1 MAGNLWEWT
10 VESAYISITNP
21 VDTMQ
26 NLRGGSLI
34 HNYSERPVCYRGCD
48 NAFNG
53 STHYGFRP
61 ALFMM

>member
-1 MAGNLWEWT
+1 M
-10 VESAYISITNP
+10 ESAYISITNP